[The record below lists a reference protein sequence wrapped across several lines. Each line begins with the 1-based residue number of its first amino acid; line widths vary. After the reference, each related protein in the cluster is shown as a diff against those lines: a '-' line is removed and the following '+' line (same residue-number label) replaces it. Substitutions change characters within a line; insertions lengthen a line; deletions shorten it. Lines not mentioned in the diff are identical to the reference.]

1 MEILLYAP
9 EFAAVPVSAMVLL
22 AVSAILS
29 AIPKS
34 RGLLDLLSLM
44 MTGCAVA
51 LSFMMD
57 CDKMLLAALILGQI
71 SVYLA
76 FYIQRRNKR

>member
-34 RGLLDLLSLM
+34 RGLLESP
-44 MTGCAVA
+44 
-51 LSFMMD
+51 
-57 CDKMLLAALILGQI
+57 IP
-71 SVYLA
+71 
-76 FYIQRRNKR
+76 RRIDETVL